1 MVRDVGLSA
10 DGRLGVSAAA
20 GDSAA
25 ERQRALLRATQLV
38 SRQIELPVL
47 LQGIVDAAVELVDA
61 RYGAIGVIAPHGGLE
76 RFIAVGLTPEERAAI
91 GPLPEG
97 HGLLGALI
105 EDPRP
110 IRLDRL
116 SDDPR
121 SSGFPA
127 GHPAMDGFLGV
138 PVRVG
143 DQVFGN
149 LYVTEKRQGHFTEE
163 DTELVEALAA
173 TAGAAIEN
181 ARLLAD
187 ARMREAWMTA
197 SAEIAE
203 AILSH
208 DRGDALRLL
217 AERVAQVAEAERV
230 EIVAVAAAAG
240 QDAVGPVAARAVEAA
255 VGSLADEVGPVEAAR
270 EPGARGGAVLAVPL
284 TASGTGRDELVITRA
299 PGSPA
304 FTAEEKAIARDLA
317 ARAGVALELA
327 RAREVQQR
335 ALLIEDRGRIS
346 RDLHDHVVQQLFG
359 TGMQLQ
365 SLVRRLGTG
374 DTEDAADTVSNAVGR
389 IDESIAQIRTVIFA
403 LESSGATETASVRRR
418 ILDLVEE
425 ASAGLVRRPGVS
437 FAGPVDLVV
446 TGPFAD
452 DVAAVVREGITN
464 VVKHA
469 SASRVSVVLSAAE
482 GRVTVVVR
490 DDGIGIPE
498 EGRRSGLRNLE
509 RRALDNGGGF
519 RIVSAPGE
527 TTVTWTAPYP
537 EGPVL

>member
-1 MVRDVGLSA
+1 M
-10 DGRLGVSAAA
+10 SAAT

-149 LYVTEKRQGHFTEE
+149 LYLTEKRQGPFTEE
-163 DTELVEALAA
+163 DTELVGALAA

-208 DRGDALRLL
+208 ARGDALRLL

-230 EIVAVAAAAG
+230 EVVAV
-240 QDAVGPVAARAVEAA
+240 
-255 VGSLADEVGPVEAAR
+255 ADEVGPVEAAR

-304 FTAEEKAIARDLA
+304 FTAEEEAIARDLA

-446 TGPFAD
+446 TGPLAD